1 MESGDSMKYIV
12 LLGDGMADY
21 PVPDLDG
28 KTPLEAA
35 HIPTFDKL
43 AQEGDTGLVHTIPE
57 GFPPGSDVANLCV
70 MGYDPV
76 QFYSGRSPLEAVS
89 IGVPLAADDV
99 TYRMNLVTVTEDG
112 AFEDLTMVDHSA
124 GEITTAEADALVQ
137 ALNEALPLAGN
148 EIYTG
153 TSYRHCL
160 VVHGGQ
166 TGADQ
171 TPPHDILEQKIGA
184 YLPKGVQADYFNQLM
199 RASMPILKDHPVNRK
214 RMAEGKRPANLAW
227 FWGEG
232 TSPALTPFKELY
244 GKTGGVVSAVD
255 LLKGLGLSAGL
266 TAPEVEG
273 ATGTLDTNYE
283 GKLAA
288 ALAILKD
295 NDFVYLHFEGPDEAG
310 HHGNPVE
317 KITAIERLDKRVL
330 QPLMAA
336 LAEAGEPYHL
346 LLMPDHAT
354 PIVERT
360 HTADPIPF
368 TLYRSNQAPTH
379 PAKGYTEKDAQETGW
394 VVPEGHTLM
403 RLLLAE

>member
-214 RMAEGKRPANLAW
+214 RIAEGKRPANLAW

-232 TSPALTPFKELY
+232 TSTALTPFKELY

-288 ALAILKD
+288 ALAILK
-295 NDFVYLHFEGPDEAG
+295 
-310 HHGNPVE
+310 
-317 KITAIERLDKRVL
+317 
-330 QPLMAA
+330 
-336 LAEAGEPYHL
+336 
-346 LLMPDHAT
+346 
-354 PIVERT
+354 
-360 HTADPIPF
+360 
-368 TLYRSNQAPTH
+368 
-379 PAKGYTEKDAQETGW
+379 
-394 VVPEGHTLM
+394 
-403 RLLLAE
+403 

>member
-43 AQEGDTGLVHTIPE
+43 AQEGDTGLVHTIPQ

-214 RMAEGKRPANLAW
+214 RIAEGKRPANLAW

-336 LAEAGEPYHL
+336 LAEAGEPYRL

-379 PAKGYTEKDAQETGW
+379 PAKGYTEKYAQETGW

>member
-43 AQEGDTGLVHTIPE
+43 AQEGDTGLVHTIPQ

-112 AFEDLTMVDHSA
+112 AFENLTMVDHSA

-214 RMAEGKRPANLAW
+214 RIAEGKRPANLAW

-317 KITAIERLDKRVL
+317 KITAIERLDQRVL

-336 LAEAGEPYHL
+336 LAEASEPYHL

-379 PAKGYTEKDAQETGW
+379 PAKGYTEKYAQETGW

>member
-148 EIYTG
+148 EIHTG

-214 RMAEGKRPANLAW
+214 RIAEGKRPANLAW

-244 GKTGGVVSAVD
+244 GKSGGVVSAVD

-336 LAEAGEPYHL
+336 LAEAGESYHL

-379 PAKGYTEKDAQETGW
+379 PAKGYTEKYAQETGW

>member
-1 MESGDSMKYIV
+1 MKYIV

-214 RMAEGKRPANLAW
+214 RIAEGKRPANLAW

-317 KITAIERLDKRVL
+317 KITAIERLDQRVL

-336 LAEAGEPYHL
+336 LAEAGESYHL

-379 PAKGYTEKDAQETGW
+379 PAKGYTEKYAQETGW

>member
-214 RMAEGKRPANLAW
+214 RIAEGKRPANLAW

-317 KITAIERLDKRVL
+317 KITAIERLDQRVL

-336 LAEAGEPYHL
+336 LAEAGESYHL

-379 PAKGYTEKDAQETGW
+379 PAKGYTEKYAQETGW

>member
-1 MESGDSMKYIV
+1 MKYIV

-43 AQEGDTGLVHTIPE
+43 AQEGDTGLVHTIPQ

-112 AFEDLTMVDHSA
+112 AFENLTMVDHSA

-214 RMAEGKRPANLAW
+214 RIAEGKRPANLAW

-317 KITAIERLDKRVL
+317 KITAIERLDQRVL

-336 LAEAGEPYHL
+336 LAEASEPYHL

-379 PAKGYTEKDAQETGW
+379 PAKGYTEKYAQETGW

>member
-99 TYRMNLVTVTEDG
+99 TYRINLVTVTEDG

-214 RMAEGKRPANLAW
+214 RIAEGKRPANLAW

-317 KITAIERLDKRVL
+317 KITAIERLDQRVL

-336 LAEAGEPYHL
+336 LAEAGESYHL

-379 PAKGYTEKDAQETGW
+379 PAKGYTEKYAQETGW

>member
-148 EIYTG
+148 EIHTG

-214 RMAEGKRPANLAW
+214 RIAEGKRPANLAW

-317 KITAIERLDKRVL
+317 KITAIERLDQRVL

-336 LAEAGEPYHL
+336 MAEADEPYHL

-360 HTADPIPF
+360 HTADSIPF
-368 TLYRSNQAPTH
+368 TLYRSNQVPTH
-379 PAKGYTEKDAQETGW
+379 PAKGYTEKHAQETGW

>member
-214 RMAEGKRPANLAW
+214 RIAEGKRPANLAW

-317 KITAIERLDKRVL
+317 KITAIERLDQRVL

-336 LAEAGEPYHL
+336 LAEAGESYHL

-379 PAKGYTEKDAQETGW
+379 PAKGYAEKYAQETGW

>member
-43 AQEGDTGLVHTIPE
+43 AQEGDTGLVHTIPQ

-214 RMAEGKRPANLAW
+214 RIAEGKRPANLAW

-317 KITAIERLDKRVL
+317 KITAIERLDQRVL

-336 LAEAGEPYHL
+336 LAEASEPYHL

-379 PAKGYTEKDAQETGW
+379 PAKGYTEKYAQETGW

>member
-1 MESGDSMKYIV
+1 MKYIV

-184 YLPKGVQADYFNQLM
+184 YLPKG
-199 RASMPILKDHPVNRK
+199 
-214 RMAEGKRPANLAW
+214 
-227 FWGEG
+227 
-232 TSPALTPFKELY
+232 
-244 GKTGGVVSAVD
+244 
-255 LLKGLGLSAGL
+255 
-266 TAPEVEG
+266 
-273 ATGTLDTNYE
+273 
-283 GKLAA
+283 
-288 ALAILKD
+288 
-295 NDFVYLHFEGPDEAG
+295 
-310 HHGNPVE
+310 
-317 KITAIERLDKRVL
+317 
-330 QPLMAA
+330 
-336 LAEAGEPYHL
+336 
-346 LLMPDHAT
+346 
-354 PIVERT
+354 
-360 HTADPIPF
+360 
-368 TLYRSNQAPTH
+368 
-379 PAKGYTEKDAQETGW
+379 
-394 VVPEGHTLM
+394 
-403 RLLLAE
+403 

>member
-43 AQEGDTGLVHTIPE
+43 AQEGDIGLVHTIPE

-214 RMAEGKRPANLAW
+214 RIAEGKRPANLAW

-336 LAEAGEPYHL
+336 LAETGEPYHL

-368 TLYRSNQAPTH
+368 TLYRSNQTPTH
-379 PAKGYTEKDAQETGW
+379 PAKGYTEKYAQETGW